1 MNARAEVQFFGK
13 VQGVSF
19 RAYTRRYAI
28 RQGVHG
34 WVQNL
39 PDGSVQAVF
48 EGDRK
53 DIEHVI
59 HRLCK
64 EHPVAHVER
73 FEATWSE
80 PTGEFDSF
88 SIKK

>member
-1 MNARAEVQFFGK
+1 MEARAEVRFIGE

-28 RQGVHG
+28 AVGVHG

-39 PDGSVQAVF
+39 PDGSVLAVF
-48 EGDRK
+48 EGEK
-53 DIEHVI
+53 EDIERVV

-64 EHPVAHVER
+64 EHPVARVEKL
-73 FEATWSE
+73 EVKWCE
-80 PTGEFDSF
+80 PSREFDSF
-88 SIKK
+88 SIRR

>member
-1 MNARAEVQFFGK
+1 MVARAEIQFFGK

-19 RAYTRRYAI
+19 RAYARRYAI

-39 PDGSVQAVF
+39 PDGSVKAVF
-48 EGDRK
+48 EGEK
-53 DIEHVI
+53 ADIEQVV

-64 EHPVAHVER
+64 EHPVAHVKR
-73 FEATWSE
+73 FEAVWTE

-88 SIKK
+88 SIRR

>member
-1 MNARAEVQFFGK
+1 MMERADVRFFGK

-28 RQGVHG
+28 REGVHG

-48 EGDRK
+48 EGERG
-53 DIEHVI
+53 DIERVI

-64 EHPVAHVER
+64 EHPVAEVEG
-73 FEATWSE
+73 FDVKWSG
-80 PTGEFDSF
+80 PTGEYDSF